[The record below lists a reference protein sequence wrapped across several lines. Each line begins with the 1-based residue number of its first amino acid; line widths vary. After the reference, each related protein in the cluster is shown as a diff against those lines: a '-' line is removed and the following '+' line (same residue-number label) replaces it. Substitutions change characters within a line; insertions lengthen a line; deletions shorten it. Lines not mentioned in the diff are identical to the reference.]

1 MKDKGGAQRKRARI
15 SGAKS
20 GAGDEGESQSIVD
33 EAGNDAAAEMT
44 MADENAGGDASGGGA
59 SGGGSGGASEG
70 LPAGLLARRLDKSK
84 SENVQLAAR
93 VAELEE
99 QLASEKASQNSPRP
113 APAPKVLKL
122 ITLKFISRHFFR
134 DKMYAKICSSVHCG
148 QGSQDASNV
157 IQDPD
162 RCSGRQLG
170 RLCDPTDPLP
180 PAPTFSFDS

>member
-1 MKDKGGAQRKRARI
+1 MHANIAPVTCNITLLAARPRRPSFNYFNSNFGMGGSKAKDKGGAQRKRARI

-59 SGGGSGGASEG
+59 SGGGSGGASQHP
-70 LPAGLLARRLDKSK
+70 PAGLLARRLDKSK

-122 ITLKFISRHFFR
+122 ITLKFIIFR
-134 DKMYAKICSSVHCG
+134 DK
-148 QGSQDASNV
+148 
-157 IQDPD
+157 
-162 RCSGRQLG
+162 
-170 RLCDPTDPLP
+170 
-180 PAPTFSFDS
+180 

>member
-1 MKDKGGAQRKRARI
+1 MHANIAPVTCNITLLAARPRRPSFNYFNSNFGMGGSKVKDKGGAQRKRARI

-59 SGGGSGGASEG
+59 SGGGSGGASQHP
-70 LPAGLLARRLDKSK
+70 PAGLLARRLDKSK
-84 SENVQLAAR
+84 TENAHLAAR
-93 VAELEE
+93 VAELQE

-122 ITLKFISRHFFR
+122 ITLKFIIFR
-134 DKMYAKICSSVHCG
+134 DK
-148 QGSQDASNV
+148 
-157 IQDPD
+157 
-162 RCSGRQLG
+162 
-170 RLCDPTDPLP
+170 
-180 PAPTFSFDS
+180 